1 MGTTVWPGRVPLRL
15 ASCEKRDVD
24 RGDLFMLRSSSG
36 AQHAAPG
43 QGPVQAGLAEGTCM
57 LLELWHLTMR
67 YLKNLLFYDNEAVQ
81 VTYRIKTTRF

>member
-1 MGTTVWPGRVPLRL
+1 
-15 ASCEKRDVD
+15 
-24 RGDLFMLRSSSG
+24 MLRSSSG